1 MNWQCVRT
9 AGDQSPDYRDSVRA
23 NGPQTTSHQL
33 FISQRHPAMWVVL
46 LGWWRQEVIQGGR
59 SGKQEVLQLL
69 RAADACIKVTLKL
82 KLKLL
87 SAQEE
92 ITWPKEGQASTERKG
107 AVNRGELIFLKAKY
121 M

>member
-33 FISQRHPAMWVVL
+33 FISQRNPAMWVGL

-69 RAADACIKVTLKL
+69 RATDACIKVTLKL

-92 ITWPKEGQASTERKG
+92 ITWPKEEGQASTERKG
-107 AVNRGELIFLKAKY
+107 AVNRAELIF
-121 M
+121 